1 MSEFGTLQ
9 EERQESRW
17 SLREYLLN
25 EWISE

>member
-25 EWISE
+25 E